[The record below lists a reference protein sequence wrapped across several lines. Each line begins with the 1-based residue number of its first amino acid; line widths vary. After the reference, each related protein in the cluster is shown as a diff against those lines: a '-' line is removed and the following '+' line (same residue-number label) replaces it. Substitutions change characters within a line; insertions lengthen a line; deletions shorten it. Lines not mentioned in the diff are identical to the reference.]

1 MTLVLL
7 ATWVLGLFLW
17 HPNEDIL
24 IHRDE
29 SKDAFLF
36 QFLLILHSMMEPNIY
51 QDKIDSC
58 FQKYEKRPQA
68 FCTSCVACVALFQHE
83 NQYTELFHKLLE
95 FKIYSLLQ

>member
-7 ATWVLGLFLW
+7 TTLVLGLFPW

-24 IHRDE
+24 IHRGE

-51 QDKIDSC
+51 QDKIDSIS
-58 FQKYEKRPQA
+58 QEYKKRPQA
-68 FCTSCVACVALFQHE
+68 FCTSCVAYVALFQKE
-83 NQYTELFHKLLE
+83 N
-95 FKIYSLLQ
+95 